1 MKRWFCSRTMKLLA
15 SGGLLL
21 QVGGCTESA
30 FFDLLQT
37 ALLGVTAAGSWAI
50 LQNI

>member
-1 MKRWFCSRTMKLLA
+1 MKRWRGFRTIKLLA

-21 QVGGCTESA
+21 QVAGCTEST
-30 FFDLLQT
+30 FFDFLQT